1 MSLIHAADGN
11 SPVSRAA
18 PFVTGQVVALAFG
31 LAVLA
36 ALATMV
42 WTTGAANGANA
53 PRLAALVVIGAAL
66 GLVLHRADFGFAGGF
81 RAVVER
87 RDMSA
92 FRAHVV
98 MLAILSAI
106 ALPLLAMG
114 EIFGQRLVGV
124 VTPIGVSFALG
135 ALMFGVGMQI
145 GGGCASGT
153 LYGLG
158 GGDARLG
165 LTFIGFV
172 AGSTLAAS
180 QMEFWWSLP
189 KFEAVT
195 LLQSTTLPYALA
207 IQGAS
212 LLAFFALLKLIGCR
226 RSEEHAEEPT
236 RIWPLW
242 VGAILLAL
250 LNGAVLVI
258 SGQPW
263 GEAPAFAL
271 WGSKIVA
278 AFGVDV
284 LWWEYWA
291 RPGFDRQI
299 EQSIFLDSVSIL
311 NIAIMV
317 GALIAA
323 ASAGQF
329 RLVAPREWRLW
340 AAALIGGLM
349 MGFGARLT
357 NGCNIGAYVS
367 GVGTGALSGWA
378 WLALALAGSYVGA
391 KLRPFVGL
399 KVAIRTDGG
408 GC

>member
-1 MSLIHAADGN
+1 MSLIHAADDARR
-11 SPVSRAA
+11 SPLS
-18 PFVTGQVVALAFG
+18 GQNIALGLG
-31 LAVLA
+31 LALIA
-36 ALATMV
+36 ALAVMV
-42 WTTGAANGANA
+42 WSTGVSAGVNA
-53 PRLAALVVIGAAL
+53 PRLTALVLVGAAL

-92 FRAHVV
+92 FRAHVL

-124 VTPIGVSFALG
+124 VTPVGVSFVFG
-135 ALMFGVGMQI
+135 ALLFGVGMQV

-172 AGSTLAAS
+172 SGSTLAAS

-189 KFEAVT
+189 KLEAVT
-195 LLQSTTLPYALA
+195 LLQSTTLPYTLA
-207 IQGAS
+207 IQAVS
-212 LLAFFALLKLIGCR
+212 LLAFFGLLKFFGCR

-236 RIWPLW
+236 RVWPLW
-242 VGAILLAL
+242 VGGVLLAL
-250 LNGAVLVI
+250 LNGAVLVL

-329 RLVAPREWRLW
+329 RLVAPRDWRVW
-340 AAALIGGLM
+340 AAALVGGLM

-367 GVGTGALSGWA
+367 GVGTGALSGWV
-378 WLALALAGSYVGA
+378 WLALALIGSYVGA
-391 KLRPFVGL
+391 RLRPALGL